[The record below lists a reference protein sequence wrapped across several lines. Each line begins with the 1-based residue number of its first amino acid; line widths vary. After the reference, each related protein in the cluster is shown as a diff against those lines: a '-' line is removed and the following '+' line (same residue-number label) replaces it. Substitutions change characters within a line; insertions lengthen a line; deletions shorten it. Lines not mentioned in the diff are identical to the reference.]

1 MIIRKAAAEI
11 ERMARAGEVVAETL
25 ALVGEHARPGV
36 TTQELDEL
44 ADEFIRSRGGTPTF
58 KGYRGYP
65 ASICASPNEM
75 VVHGIPGLY
84 ALRDGDILSV
94 DVGVTLDGFVAD
106 SAYTFPIGEVSEEAE
121 RLLEGCQVALAA
133 GIDQCRVGNRLSDIS
148 HAIQVATEEQG
159 FSVVRSLVGHGVGRS
174 MHEEPQIPNYGEP
187 GRGPQLAEGMTF
199 AIEPMIT
206 AGGPEVVLHD
216 DEWSISSAD
225 GSLAAHFEHT
235 VAITADGTADPH
247 RRHERRS
254 YVNDPRI
261 EQYAKL
267 LVETC
272 VDVQPGWQVLVGG
285 SALARPLLEEVS
297 RAVARRGAYAMLR
310 VNLSGSGINV
320 PWALEAPVELLDAPP
335 EIDAY
340 MWKHADALVSIEAPE
355 NTREL
360 TGLPVERLT
369 TIQAGLR
376 PHLERVLS
384 MDLKWVG
391 CQYPTPALAQEAEMS
406 LGRLH
411 RLSLRRL
418 PARLGRRA

>member
-1 MIIRKAAAEI
+1 
-11 ERMARAGEVVAETL
+11 L
-25 ALVGEHARPGV
+25 
-36 TTQELDEL
+36 
-44 ADEFIRSRGGTPTF
+44 
-58 KGYRGYP
+58 
-65 ASICASPNEM
+65 
-75 VVHGIPGLY
+75 
-84 ALRDGDILSV
+84 
-94 DVGVTLDGFVAD
+94 
-106 SAYTFPIGEVSEEAE
+106 
-121 RLLEGCQVALAA
+121 
-133 GIDQCRVGNRLSDIS
+133 
-148 HAIQVATEEQG
+148 
-159 FSVVRSLVGHGVGRS
+159 
-174 MHEEPQIPNYGEP
+174 
-187 GRGPQLAEGMTF
+187 
-199 AIEPMIT
+199 
-206 AGGPEVVLHD
+206 
-216 DEWSISSAD
+216 
-225 GSLAAHFEHT
+225 
-235 VAITADGTADPH
+235 
-247 RRHERRS
+247 
-254 YVNDPRI
+254 NDPRI

-320 PWALEAPVELLDAPP
+320 PWALEAPVELLEQPP

-406 LGRLH
+406 LAAFTDFLYGACLLDWDAERERMKRYAERFEAAEEVRIVTDDTDV
-411 RLSLRRL
+411 RLSIAGRPMEVDAGGANMPGGEFFTSPVEDSAEGEIVFGEFPAVYAGREVRGIRLRFEGGKVVDASAEANEEFLLEQLDLDEGARFLGELGIGCNPGITRHMKNTLFDEKIDGTVHLALGNGLPDVGGKNVSQLHWDIVKEMRSEGSRIELDGQTVQESGSWRL
-418 PARLGRRA
+418 